1 MKTGFYLKGKA
12 ILASLR
18 TQYNVALS
26 LLSVWLRK
34 RTPVAGQIQVFTVVH
49 VHCYLTVLSRGR
61 VRKLLQLFIL
71 GICFEERAFSF
82 NFQLETWKFWF
93 NLKHIKEKHR
103 QKTCYR
109 IIGGFYFHFHS
120 FQIVLIWYR
129 FYLDL
134 LLLLLPFAAY
144 HSLLLSSF
152 LDVF

>member
-82 NFQLETWKFWF
+82 NFQLETWKF
-93 NLKHIKEKHR
+93 
-103 QKTCYR
+103 
-109 IIGGFYFHFHS
+109 
-120 FQIVLIWYR
+120 
-129 FYLDL
+129 
-134 LLLLLPFAAY
+134 
-144 HSLLLSSF
+144 
-152 LDVF
+152 